1 MDDVSAQWGK
11 HMIEVFISGRRPQGE
26 ISTIQGSVRFW
37 RIHGAP
43 GVFDEQMLI
52 CGRCQGITTYEEMTA
67 AECRGCQQQ
76 LHYEDVMAIKRAMLE
91 QTNMPHCTKCHTVL
105 TQRST
110 KLTLRCPQCGV
121 QFVPGSLHD
130 AKVFSEAPSG
140 LASLLEM
147 VVTKLKLDCTI
158 KIVRERSKDDVRRL
172 TLDKTGLSQGERE
185 KRLDV
190 VRSTR
195 EEAFYP
201 KDRME
206 KDLGSGAILSERIE
220 AFLRA

>member
-1 MDDVSAQWGK
+1 VDDISTQWGK
-11 HMIEVFISGRRPQGE
+11 YMIEVFISGRRPQGE

-67 AECRGCQQQ
+67 AECRGCGQQ

-91 QTNMPHCTKCHTVL
+91 QTNMPHCTKCHVMLQQKTV
-105 TQRST
+105 
-110 KLTLRCPQCGV
+110 KLTLRCPQCGA
-121 QFVPGSLHD
+121 QFVPGTLHD
-130 AKVFSEAPSG
+130 AKVFSEAPSS
-140 LASLLEM
+140 LAALLEVM
-147 VVTKLKLDCTI
+147 VTKLQLDCTV
-158 KIVRERSKDDVRRL
+158 KILRERSKDDVRRL
-172 TLDKTGLSQGERE
+172 TLDKTGLSQGERT

-190 VRSTR
+190 VKSSR

-201 KDRME
+201 KDRMIT
-206 KDLGSGAILSERIE
+206 DLGAGASLSERIE